1 MPSVELNDKLQS
13 LKLKVDNLGQRYVA
27 LQGEN
32 KELSRQIE
40 RQQLEIARL
49 EKELKQLR
57 IDKEFLQVAHSVP
70 KNPEVV
76 AQYKKQV
83 TKMVRDIDRC
93 IKQLKA

>member
-1 MPSVELNDKLQS
+1 MPSLELNDKLQS
-13 LKLKVDNLGQRYVA
+13 LLLKVESLGKRHVA
-27 LQGEN
+27 LQNEN

-40 RQQLEIARL
+40 RQQLEIARM
-49 EKELKQLR
+49 EKELAQLR
-57 IDKEFLQVAHSVP
+57 IDNEFLRVAHSVP
-70 KNPEVV
+70 NNPEAV

>member
-1 MPSVELNDKLQS
+1 MPSLELKDKLQALMHKVES
-13 LKLKVDNLGQRYVA
+13 LGKRYAA

-40 RQQLEIARL
+40 RQQLEIARM
-49 EKELKQLR
+49 EKELAQLR
-57 IDKEFLQVAHSVP
+57 IDNEFLRVAHSVP
-70 KNPEVV
+70 NNPEVV

>member
-1 MPSVELNDKLQS
+1 MELNDKLQS
-13 LKLKVDNLGQRYVA
+13 LMLKVKDLGKRYAA
-27 LQGEN
+27 LKNEN
-32 KELSRQIE
+32 KELSRQTE

-49 EKELKQLR
+49 EKEVKQLR

-70 KNPEVV
+70 KNSEVV

-83 TKMVRDIDRC
+83 AKMVRDIDRC

>member
-1 MPSVELNDKLQS
+1 MPSTELNDKLQS
-13 LKLKVDNLGQRYVA
+13 LMLKVKDLGRRFAA
-27 LQGEN
+27 LKSEN
-32 KELSRQIE
+32 KALSRQSE

-57 IDKEFLQVAHSVP
+57 IDNEFLRVAHSVP
-70 KNPEVV
+70 AKPEAV

-83 TKMVRDIDRC
+83 AKMVRDIDRC